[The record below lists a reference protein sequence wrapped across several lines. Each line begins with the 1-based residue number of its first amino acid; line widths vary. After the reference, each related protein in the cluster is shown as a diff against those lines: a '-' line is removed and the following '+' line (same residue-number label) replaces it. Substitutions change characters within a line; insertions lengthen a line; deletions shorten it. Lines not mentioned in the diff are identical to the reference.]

1 MPSRCSG
8 PVSSNVRHINA
19 PFDGTPSWDR
29 NSHTRASR
37 LGRAA
42 EARRE
47 DSKSSN
53 SYIARSIKPKVY
65 MQWVFKSVPTLKE
78 NDRCVQKGSRS
89 FFCNSCHSKWRE
101 TNPANP
107 AVPRANA
114 KSKPSEGTANVG
126 RSAGNSDVRSSFNQ
140 NIRQTPIQ
148 SGSGCLGATLLII
161 AIPIVLIAI
170 GARYA

>member
-1 MPSRCSG
+1 MHLSMELLAGIATAILVLLALVVLRKRG
-8 PVSSNVRHINA
+8 
-19 PFDGTPSWDR
+19 GKTPSHR
-29 NSHTRASR
+29 TAISR
-37 LGRAA
+37 GPSNLRFICNGCSSQFPH
-42 EARRE
+42 
-47 DSKSSN
+47 SKRTIGA
-53 SYIARSIKPKVY
+53 Y
-65 MQWVFKSVPTLKE
+65 E
-78 NDRCVQKGSRS
+78 KGSRS